1 VFPVVDAAPGEEP
14 ASPKAECGRGPGE
27 EEAALRI
34 DADTVGGYPLSFGH
48 PEMVACPA
56 Q

>member
-1 VFPVVDAAPGEEP
+1 VFPVVHAAPREEP
-14 ASPKAECGRGPGE
+14 APPEAQRGRGPGE

-34 DADTVGGYPLSFGH
+34 DADTVSRYPLSFAH

-56 Q
+56 P